1 MENARRS
8 EKNRIYWNHNASING
23 LLVIVMVPYVLKLEL
38 TSDCFCFQ
46 QVLFS
51 VCHIAQANHTTTID
65 CSGLKRCQKCTGQ
78 GSACVWSLERQA
90 CFADYGKKLSLAVR
104 KTTDCPR
111 VTSVTRV
118 TYAAYLPFVYKV
130 QVSNDVTEFMAFLG
144 DVQVSCV
151 VLDVTR
157 PARVSNDTISCA
169 PVDKS
174 DLGFDHQRLMTYHC
188 YVTFGDGDTI
198 LRLDDAADSY
208 FAVYDEFYYGYPMD
222 AESCVACAW
231 DVGHYAYHYKWCSSR
246 NVATGRYLYYV
257 GHSDT
262 DRNAAMPAD
271 DRLAATVPASSGCED
286 VRVRSVE
293 PSSALWTGGVRISVT
308 VSNHSILADGGEV
321 TVTAAGRA
329 CARPESTVRG
339 TGVTCVLT
347 APGPGEVRPRTAYVS
362 GPVTISYGASS
373 LTVESAQTFRLV
385 YPEITDVSPSCG
397 PLTGGTLLTVRGRQ
411 LNAGSLVTV
420 TVTAAAEDDGGSPSS
435 VPCEVVAR
443 YADRIL
449 CLTGPSD
456 RAAVGVV
463 RALFDGK
470 LRVQDGP
477 DGPLTFAY
485 GAEPALTAGQ
495 RFEGIASGG
504 TAAPVRG
511 TGFACVS
518 DAVMYADRGGVRRL
532 AAAHCRPVNDTFMVC
547 GTPRLD
553 GPTGGAGDSPERL
566 RFGFRVR
573 HVDGHV
579 SDMPPQ
585 PDTDGYVAHS
595 DPVLVDFSVSASGRT
610 VMISG
615 LDLGRGYRAAD
626 VAVVESAND
635 PSSVACNVTAV
646 TRRHIV
652 CKTASPSDLLH
663 GVPALVVTIGDR
675 FTRTVNSTAYRS
687 PSFGILFF
695 VTVFVLIA
703 LVYYCYYKS
712 KSVVVPR
719 FGFANT
725 M

>member
-1 MENARRS
+1 LNLHRS
-8 EKNRIYWNHNASING
+8 
-23 LLVIVMVPYVLKLEL
+23 V
-38 TSDCFCFQ
+38 FCFQ
-46 QVLFS
+46 QVLFG
-51 VCHIAQANHTTTID
+51 VRHIAEANNTMTVD
-65 CSGLKRCQKCTGQ
+65 CSGLKRCQQCTSQ
-78 GSACVWSLERQA
+78 GSSCVWSLERQA
-90 CFADYGKKLSLAVR
+90 CFADYGKTLSLAVR
-104 KTTDCPR
+104 NKTDCPR

-118 TYAAYLPFVYKV
+118 TYAAYLPYVYKV
-130 QVSNDVTEFMAFLG
+130 QVSNDVTEFMAFLE

-151 VLDVTR
+151 ILDVKR
-157 PARVSNDTISCA
+157 PARVFDDTISCA
-169 PVDKS
+169 PVDRS
-174 DLGFDHQRLMTYHC
+174 DLGFDRQKLMTYHC

-198 LRLDDAADSY
+198 LRLDDSADSY
-208 FAVYDEFYYGYPMD
+208 FAVYDEFYNGYQMD
-222 AESCVACAW
+222 DESCVACAW
-231 DVGHYAYHYKWCSSR
+231 DVSHYAYYYKWCSSR
-246 NVATGRYLYYV
+246 NAATGRYLYYV

-271 DRLAATVPASSGCED
+271 DRLTATVHASSGCED

-293 PSSALWTGGVRISVT
+293 PSSALWTGGVRLQVI
-308 VSNHSILADGGEV
+308 VSNHSVLADGGEV

-329 CARPESTVRG
+329 CARPTSTVRG

-347 APGPGEVRPRTAYVS
+347 APGPGEVRPRAGHAT
-362 GPVTISYGASS
+362 GPVIISYGASS

-385 YPEITDVSPSCG
+385 YPEITEVSPSCG

-411 LNAGSLVTV
+411 LDAGGVVTV
-420 TVTAAAEDDGGSPSS
+420 AVVIAAADGESPSVESSSS
-435 VPCEVVAR
+435 VPCEVLAR
-443 YADRIL
+443 HVDRVL

-463 RALFDGK
+463 RALFDGQ

-485 GAEPALTAGQ
+485 GAEPALTGGQ

-511 TGFACVS
+511 TGFTCVS
-518 DAVMYADRGGVRRL
+518 DAVMYVDRDGVRRP
-532 AAAHCRPVNDTFMVC
+532 AAGHCRPVNDTFMVC

-553 GPTGGAGDSPERL
+553 GPTGAGESPERL

-573 HVDGHV
+573 HADGHV

-595 DPVLVDFSVSASGRT
+595 DPVLVDFSVSATGRT
-610 VMISG
+610 AMISG

-626 VAVVESAND
+626 VAVVGFAND
-635 PSSVACNVTAV
+635 LSSVACNVTAI

-652 CKTASPSDLLH
+652 CKTDSPSDLN
-663 GVPALVVTIGDR
+663 GVPVLVVTIGDR

-695 VTVFVLIA
+695 VTAFVLIV
-703 LVYYCYYKS
+703 LVCYCYYKS

-719 FGFANT
+719 LGFPNT

>member
-1 MENARRS
+1 M
-8 EKNRIYWNHNASING
+8 
-23 LLVIVMVPYVLKLEL
+23 
-38 TSDCFCFQ
+38 
-46 QVLFS
+46 
-51 VCHIAQANHTTTID
+51 CHIAEANHTITID
-65 CSGLKRCQKCTGQ
+65 CSGLNRCQKCTSQ
-78 GSACVWSLERQA
+78 GTSCVWSLERQA
-90 CFADYGKKLSLAVR
+90 CFADYGKRLSLAVR
-104 KTTDCPR
+104 KKTDCPQ

-118 TYAAYLPFVYKV
+118 TYAAYLPYVYKV
-130 QVSNDVTEFMAFLG
+130 QVSNDVTGFMAFLE

-151 VLDVTR
+151 ILDVTR
-157 PARVSNDTISCA
+157 PAQVFNDTISCA

-198 LRLDDAADSY
+198 LRLDDSADSY

-222 AESCVACAW
+222 AESCVACVW

-257 GHSDT
+257 GYSDT

-286 VRVRSVE
+286 VRVRFVE
-293 PSSALWTGGVRISVT
+293 PSSALWTGDVRIKVM
-308 VSNHSILADGGEV
+308 VSNHLILADGGEV
-321 TVTAAGRA
+321 RVTVAGRA
-329 CARPESTVRG
+329 CARPTSTVRG

-347 APGPGEVRPRTAYVS
+347 APGPGEVPPRTAYVS
-362 GPVTISYGASS
+362 GPVIISYGASS
-373 LTVESAQTFRLV
+373 LTVVSAQTFRLV

-411 LNAGSLVTV
+411 LNAGRLVTV
-420 TVTAAAEDDGGSPSS
+420 TVTAAADGESTESSSSSSS

-443 YADRIL
+443 YVDRIL
-449 CLTGPSD
+449 CVTGPSD

-470 LRVQDGP
+470 LLVQDGP
-477 DGPLTFAY
+477 DGPLTFTY

-511 TGFACVS
+511 TGFTCVR
-518 DAVMYADRGGVRRL
+518 DAVMYVDRDGVRRL
-532 AAAHCRPVNDTFMVC
+532 AASHCRPVNDTFMVC
-547 GTPRLD
+547 DTPRLD
-553 GPTGGAGDSPERL
+553 GPTGAGDSPERL
-566 RFGFRVR
+566 RFGFHVR
-573 HVDGHV
+573 HADGHV

-595 DPVLVDFSVSASGRT
+595 DPVLVDFSVSATGQT

-615 LDLGRGYRAAD
+615 LHLGRGYRAAD
-626 VAVVESAND
+626 VAVVGFANNL
-635 PSSVACNVTAV
+635 SSVVCNVAAI

-652 CKTASPSDLLH
+652 CKTASPSDLN
-663 GVPALVVTIGDR
+663 GVPTLVVTIGDR
-675 FTRTVNSTAYRS
+675 FTRTVHSTAYRS

-695 VTVFVLIA
+695 VTVLVLIA

-712 KSVVVPR
+712 KSIVVPR

>member
-1 MENARRS
+1 M
-8 EKNRIYWNHNASING
+8 
-23 LLVIVMVPYVLKLEL
+23 
-38 TSDCFCFQ
+38 
-46 QVLFS
+46 
-51 VCHIAQANHTTTID
+51 CHIAEANHTITID
-65 CSGLKRCQKCTGQ
+65 CSELNRCQKCTSQ
-78 GSACVWSLERQA
+78 GSSCVWSLDRQA

-104 KTTDCPR
+104 KKTDCPQ

-118 TYAAYLPFVYKV
+118 TYAAYLPYVYKV
-130 QVSNDVTEFMAFLG
+130 QVSNDVTEFMAFLEN
-144 DVQVSCV
+144 VQVSCV
-151 VLDVTR
+151 ILDVTR
-157 PARVSNDTISCA
+157 PAQVFNDTISCA

-174 DLGFDHQRLMTYHC
+174 DLGFYHQRLMTYHC

-198 LRLDDAADSY
+198 LRLDDSADSY
-208 FAVYDEFYYGYPMD
+208 FAVYDEFYYGYPME
-222 AESCVACAW
+222 AESCVACTW

-246 NVATGRYLYYV
+246 NVATGQYLYYV
-257 GHSDT
+257 GYSDT

-293 PSSALWTGGVRISVT
+293 PSSALWTGDVLIKMT
-308 VSNHSILADGGEV
+308 VSNHSILADGGGI

-329 CARPESTVRG
+329 CARPTSTVRG

-347 APGPGEVRPRTAYVS
+347 APGPGEMRPRTANVS
-362 GPVTISYGASS
+362 GPVIISYGASS

-420 TVTAAAEDDGGSPSS
+420 TVAAAADGEPASS

-443 YADRIL
+443 YVDRIL
-449 CLTGPSD
+449 CLTGSSD
-456 RAAVGVV
+456 RPAVGVV

-477 DGPLTFAY
+477 DGPLTFTY
-485 GAEPALTAGQ
+485 SAEPALTAGQ

-511 TGFACVS
+511 TGFTCVS
-518 DAVMYADRGGVRRL
+518 DAIMYVDRDGVRRL
-532 AAAHCRPVNDTFMVC
+532 GASHCRPVNDTFMVC

-553 GPTGGAGDSPERL
+553 GPTGAGGSPERL
-566 RFGFRVR
+566 RFGFRVW
-573 HVDGHV
+573 HADGHV
-579 SDMPPQ
+579 SDMGPQ

-595 DPVLVDFSVSASGRT
+595 DPVLVDFSVSATGRT

-626 VAVVESAND
+626 VAVVRFANNL
-635 PSSVACNVTAV
+635 SSVACNVTAI
-646 TRRHIV
+646 TQRHIV
-652 CKTASPSDLLH
+652 CKTASPSDLNS
-663 GVPALVVTIGDR
+663 VPALVVTIGDR

-687 PSFGILFF
+687 PLFRILFF

-712 KSVVVPR
+712 KSVVVVC

>member
-1 MENARRS
+1 MTDLLIEGIQKSNIMENVRRS
-8 EKNRIYWNHNASING
+8 EKNRVYWNHNASING
-23 LLVIVMVPYVLKLEL
+23 LLVIVMV
-38 TSDCFCFQ
+38 
-46 QVLFS
+46 LFS
-51 VCHIAQANHTTTID
+51 VCHIVQANHTTTID

-78 GSACVWSLERQA
+78 GSSCVWSLERQA

-104 KTTDCPR
+104 KITDCPR
-111 VTSVTRV
+111 VTSATRV

-130 QVSNDVTEFMAFLG
+130 RVSNDVTEFMAFLE

-157 PARVSNDTISCA
+157 PAQVFNDTISCA
-169 PVDKS
+169 PVGKS
-174 DLGFDHQRLMTYHC
+174 DLGFDRQRLMTYHC

-198 LRLDDAADSY
+198 LRLDDTADSY

-293 PSSALWTGGVRISVT
+293 PSSALWTGDVRISVT

-321 TVTAAGRA
+321 RVTAAGRRSRA
-329 CARPESTVRG
+329 TSPRFA
-339 TGVTCVLT
+339 
-347 APGPGEVRPRTAYVS
+347 GPGHVLRPRTAYVS

-385 YPEITDVSPSCG
+385 YPEITDVSPPCG

-411 LNAGSLVTV
+411 LDAGSLVTV
-420 TVTAAAEDDGGSPSS
+420 AVTAAEGGVSPS

-443 YADRIL
+443 YVDRIL

-485 GAEPALTAGQ
+485 GAEPALTAGP
-495 RFEGIASGG
+495 
-504 TAAPVRG
+504 TVRG
-511 TGFACVS
+511 HRVRRHGRPVPRYGFTCVS
-518 DAVMYADRGGVRRL
+518 DAVMYVDRDGARRL
-532 AAAHCRPVNDTFMVC
+532 AAGHCRPVNDTFMVC
-547 GTPRLD
+547 ATPRLD
-553 GPTGGAGDSPERL
+553 GPTGAGGSPERL

-573 HVDGHV
+573 HADGHV

-595 DPVLVDFSVSASGRT
+595 DPVLVDFSVSATGRT

-615 LDLGRGYRAAD
+615 LDLGRGYQAAD
-626 VAVVESAND
+626 VAVVEFANNL
-635 PSSVACNVTAV
+635 SSVACNVTAI

-652 CKTASPSDLLH
+652 CKTASPSDLH
-663 GVPALVVTIGDR
+663 GAPALVVTIGDR